1 MIFHIHLYHN
11 LKHRVPVL
19 WELHKA
25 HYSAEVA
32 VGTKD
37 RTHPIDDVMNRVWD
51 GLINKPIHGFGYFLH
66 LTLSRLPFW
75 ASIFMRSKILL

>member
-1 MIFHIHLYHN
+1 MIFHIYHN
-11 LKHRVPVL
+11 PKHRVSVL
-19 WELHKA
+19 WELHKV

-32 VGTKD
+32 VGTTKD

-75 ASIFMRSKILL
+75 ESIFMHSKISL